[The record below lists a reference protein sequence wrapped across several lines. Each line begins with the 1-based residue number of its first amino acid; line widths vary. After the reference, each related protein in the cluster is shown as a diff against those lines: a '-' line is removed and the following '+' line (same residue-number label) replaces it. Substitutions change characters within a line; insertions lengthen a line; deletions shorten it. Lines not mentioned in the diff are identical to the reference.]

1 METKDKVAEEIQKY
15 ILSIL
20 ACEKGIDLGGFA
32 IQNLRVSV
40 HRDLYEHQVLYALHT
55 LIPAESMKKET
66 HTFEVSYPSD
76 WKQALKKRF
85 FPMWLKKR
93 YPIKYK
99 KITKRVKFTA
109 YNLYPKF
116 PVWHPKGT
124 ANAVQTIV
132 KSPDICEFGWEW
144 RDK

>member
-1 METKDKVAEEIQKY
+1 MVEEEIRHHA
-15 ILSIL
+15 LTIL
-20 ACEKGIDLGGFA
+20 ACEKGINLGGFC
-32 IQNLRVSV
+32 IQNLRVCEKQGLF
-40 HRDLYEHQVLYALHT
+40 DNEVLYALHT
-55 LIPAESMKKET
+55 LIPAENMKEET
-66 HTFEVSYPSD
+66 HTLEVSYPCD
-76 WKQALKKRF
+76 WRQALKKRF

-116 PVWHPKGT
+116 PAWYPKES

-132 KSPDICEFGWEW
+132 KSLDVCEFGCETLW
-144 RDK
+144 